1 MDNIFLA
8 IDKRYLNSG
17 LKSVEMLIASQ
28 VEEFERNGKQCYL
41 TNKQF
46 AEMFGESESTIKR
59 ELDKLEALNVIS
71 RDTKTIKGNGRA
83 NKQRTISIN
92 GIDKWKVQNEPSNNA
107 MVGSN
112 VDNGRFKSSQWKVQN
127 EPIKDNLKEKQKDN
141 YLKENGADAQSGQI
155 RSGSKRGLEDLSYEE
170 QDALLK
176 DFDNGKGMR
185 YPALYQKYSLRG
197 GCLDKN
203 LPQRIS
209 TIRKEKA
216 KNIAASNAD
225 RIKEQLAS
233 NMEKRSTIADNLAC
247 SGDELMSHLGEV
259 LSYAADAKPNMTLD
273 DLCWFSEYHRD
284 YFNVNAYE
292 KEFSDCAKDFWELL
306 GRGMGVESNW
316 DGQYAFI

>member
-8 IDKRYLNSG
+8 IDKRYFNSG

-46 AEMFGESESTIKR
+46 AEMLGESESTIKR

-83 NKQRTISIN
+83 NKQRTISVN
-92 GIDKWKVQNEPSNNA
+92 EIDKWKVHIEPDSNA

-112 VDNGRFKSSQWKVQN
+112 VDNGGFKSSQWKVHN
-127 EPIKDNLKEKQKDN
+127 EPIKDNLKEKLKDN
-141 YLKENGADAQSGQI
+141 YLKEKGADAQSES
-155 RSGSKRGLEDLSYEE
+155 RSDSKRGLEDLSYEE
-170 QDALLK
+170 QESLLR

-185 YPALYQKYSLRG
+185 YPSLYQKYSLRG

-216 KNIAASNAD
+216 KSIAASNAD

-233 NMEKRSTIADNLAC
+233 NTEKQSTIANNFAC

-259 LSYAADAKPNMTLD
+259 LSYATDAKPNMTLD
-273 DLCWFSEYHRD
+273 DLYWFSEHNGD
-284 YFNVNAYE
+284 VFNVNAYE
-292 KEFSDCAKDFWELL
+292 KEYSDCAKDFWKFLS
-306 GRGMGVESNW
+306 GGMNIESNW
-316 DGQYAFI
+316 DKQYAFI

>member
-1 MDNIFLA
+1 MDNFFLA

-92 GIDKWKVQNEPSNNA
+92 GIDK
-107 MVGSN
+107 
-112 VDNGRFKSSQWKVQN
+112 WKVQN

-259 LSYAADAKPNMTLD
+259 LSYAADTKPNMALD

-284 YFNVNAYE
+284 VFNVNAYE
-292 KEFSDCAKDFWELL
+292 KEYSDYAKDFWELL
-306 GRGMGVESNW
+306 GRGMNHESNW